1 MKFSVT
7 QKEVK
12 KFRPFAECQ
21 LNKAIEMEVPLSAI
35 TKNSGDNHRMRN
47 LRKIIMWKR
56 ITLALQ

>member
-1 MKFSVT
+1 
-7 QKEVK
+7 
-12 KFRPFAECQ
+12 
-21 LNKAIEMEVPLSAI
+21 LSAI